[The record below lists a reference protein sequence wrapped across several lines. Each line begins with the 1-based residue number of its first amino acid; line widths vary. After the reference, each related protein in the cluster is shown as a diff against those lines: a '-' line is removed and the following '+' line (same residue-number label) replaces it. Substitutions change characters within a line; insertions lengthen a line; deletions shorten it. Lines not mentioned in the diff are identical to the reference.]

1 MIETLKRMFAG
12 QPAAQ
17 GLLEQREPIE
27 LATAA
32 LLIELARSDF
42 SESSAE
48 LDAIRQLLQKRFG
61 LGADAVEKL
70 LTQAGRRADDAVSL
84 HEFTHRLNT
93 ELPEHEKLGIVEM
106 LWRVSHADGHIDK
119 HEEQLI
125 QRIAGLLHISDR
137 DRVRLKLKVVTA
149 GRLDDGESARV
160 RAAKP
165 PDARPGDLVH
175 HFLEVLQR
183 RDAHFLAGRLGLEHH
198 LLAGEG
204 IDAFTRLGGGLLDDF
219 HLQKTGQ
226 REQARA
232 LQALLDHS
240 AEGFEHIR
248 DLLLGEARVFG
259 NLSEDFRLGRRCVL
273 FCHF

>member
-12 QPAAQ
+12 QPQAQ
-17 GLLEQREPIE
+17 GLLEQREPVE

-42 SESSAE
+42 SAATTE
-48 LDAIRQLLQKRFG
+48 LDAIRQLLQKRFS

-70 LTQAGRRADDAVSL
+70 LAEAGRRTDDAVSL

-137 DRVRLKLKVVTA
+137 DRVRLKLKVVA
-149 GRLDDGESARV
+149 DGRLDE
-160 RAAKP
+160 
-165 PDARPGDLVH
+165 
-175 HFLEVLQR
+175 
-183 RDAHFLAGRLGLEHH
+183 
-198 LLAGEG
+198 
-204 IDAFTRLGGGLLDDF
+204 
-219 HLQKTGQ
+219 
-226 REQARA
+226 
-232 LQALLDHS
+232 
-240 AEGFEHIR
+240 
-248 DLLLGEARVFG
+248 
-259 NLSEDFRLGRRCVL
+259 
-273 FCHF
+273 